1 MVILLTRIM
10 VNKKGSML
18 IVFGT
23 GTLLGIAFIE
33 YRILRVNR

>member
-1 MVILLTRIM
+1 MVMFLTHIL

-33 YRILRVNR
+33 YRILRANR